1 MVDDKDSSPDR
12 VLDMPS
18 KRNVLSSLDAARL
31 HVSRDSALDN
41 EKNETANAAGDTST
55 LAGQLLSA
63 LQLSQDATLQFVSA
77 WFDGAAEVVA
87 KLTDM
92 AATNSMSCGPP
103 AARWSGWMLR
113 RPPAKATRWCPLGRI
128 SIQAVSICMTWP

>member
-41 EKNETANAAGDTST
+41 EKNETANAAGDAST

-77 WFDGAAEVVA
+77 WFDGAAEGVA
-87 KLTDM
+87 KLTDIDRKS
-92 AATNSMSCGPP
+92 TRLNS
-103 AARWSGWMLR
+103 
-113 RPPAKATRWCPLGRI
+113 
-128 SIQAVSICMTWP
+128 